1 MRSKSLTLK
10 SVLKLLKSLNSVDK
24 VIVLTAEK
32 IHLMLARTLVVVA
45 IILHSH
51 HNLQNQPPP
60 LLDYQPSQVL
70 QPAPSRPVTSWQFA
84 AKTVNGKDPPIEIPR
99 EFMSLSR
106 FIKTC
111 V

>member
-32 IHLMLARTLVVVA
+32 THLMLARTLVVVA

-84 AKTVNGKDPPIEIPR
+84 VKTDNGKDPPVEILR
-99 EFMSLSR
+99 ELR
-106 FIKTC
+106 ELD
-111 V
+111 